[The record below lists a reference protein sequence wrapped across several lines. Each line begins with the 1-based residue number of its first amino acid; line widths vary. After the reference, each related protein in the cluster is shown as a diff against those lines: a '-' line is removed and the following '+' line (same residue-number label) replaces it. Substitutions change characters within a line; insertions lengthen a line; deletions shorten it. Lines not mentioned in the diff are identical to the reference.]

1 MKPIETDELTIHYN
15 VRQCIHARKC
25 VLGHPEVFD
34 TDAKPWIQPEHGS
47 TEEIVAVIEA
57 CPSGALTYERKEGP
71 GEALPKVNTVRL
83 WENGPVEVHGDLT
96 VNGEKRTRA
105 LLCRCGKTANPPFC
119 NNAHRKGFS
128 APGLVPFSD
137 NDDEDI
143 ADRTGPVQ
151 ITAFDNGP
159 YEVKGRFEVVGSDGS
174 RIARMTEAYFCRCG
188 ASGNKPFCDGSHKRL
203 GFTKP
208 GAFQKSEA

>member
-1 MKPIETDELTIHYN
+1 MKPIETDELTIHYD

-25 VLGHPEVFD
+25 VLGHPKVFD
-34 TDAKPWIQPEHGS
+34 TDARPWIQPEHG
-47 TEEIVAVIEA
+47 TTDEIVAVIEA
-57 CPSGALTYERKEGP
+57 CPSGALAYERKDGP
-71 GEALPKVNTVRL
+71 SEALPKVNAVRL

-96 VNGEKRTRA
+96 VNGEKRTRV

-128 APGLVPFSD
+128 AAGLVPFREK
-137 NDDEDI
+137 DDEDI
-143 ADRTGPVQ
+143 EDRSGPVE

-159 YEVKGRFEVVGSDGS
+159 YEIKGRFEIIGSDGS
-174 RIARMTEAYFCRCG
+174 RIARKTEAYFCRCG

-208 GAFQKSEA
+208 GAFRKDED